1 MGTDLTEPNL
11 GAVGVAGNEH
21 TQLLTR
27 PEWLIT
33 HD

>member
-1 MGTDLTEPNL
+1 MGTNLTEL
-11 GAVGVAGNEH
+11 DIGAVGVAGNER